1 MNFYEYTDEEGTIAV
16 KLARKAIEEYV
27 DIKLVV
33 KNSYGGKF
41 VEKRGVFT
49 TINKTSGELR
59 GCIGFP
65 EPIYP
70 LGEAIIKSAIAAAV
84 EDPRFPPVTKRE
96 LDEIVV
102 EVSLLTKPIPVNVED
117 RSKLPEKIIV
127 GIHGLIASS
136 GPFSG
141 LLLPQ
146 VAVEEKMDSKE
157 FLDAVCWKAG
167 MEKGCWKDKDVEI
180 KTFTAEI
187 FYEVEPNGP
196 VFRKLLENG

>member
-1 MNFYEYTDEEGTIAV
+1 MTQYEYTDDEGTIAV
-16 KLARKAIEEYV
+16 KLARKAIEEFI

-49 TINKTSGELR
+49 TINKTNGELR

-70 LGEAIIKSAIAAAV
+70 LGEAIIKSAIAAAT
-84 EDPRFPPVTKRE
+84 EDPRFPPLTKG
-96 LDEIVV
+96 EIDDVLI
-102 EVSLLTKPIPVNVED
+102 EVSLLTKPVAVNVD
-117 RSKLPEKIIV
+117 NRKDLPKIIEV
-127 GIHGLIASS
+127 GTHGLIASS
-136 GPFSG
+136 GVYSG

-146 VAVEEKMDSKE
+146 VAVEEKMNAEE

-196 VFRKLLENG
+196 IFRKMLENE

>member
-127 GIHGLIASS
+127 GTHGLIASS
-136 GPFSG
+136 GSFSG